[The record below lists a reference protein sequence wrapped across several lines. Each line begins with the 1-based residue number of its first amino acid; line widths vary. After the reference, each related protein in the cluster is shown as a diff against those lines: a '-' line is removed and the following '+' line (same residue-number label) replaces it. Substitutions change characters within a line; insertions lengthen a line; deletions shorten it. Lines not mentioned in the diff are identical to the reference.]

1 MLSRFGD
8 ALQLCILHY
17 EPPDDF
23 TEEIYSHDKQQEGWR
38 FSFSKMRRYA

>member
-23 TEEIYSHDKQQEGWR
+23 TEEIYSHDKAGGMEIYIQ
-38 FSFSKMRRYA
+38 